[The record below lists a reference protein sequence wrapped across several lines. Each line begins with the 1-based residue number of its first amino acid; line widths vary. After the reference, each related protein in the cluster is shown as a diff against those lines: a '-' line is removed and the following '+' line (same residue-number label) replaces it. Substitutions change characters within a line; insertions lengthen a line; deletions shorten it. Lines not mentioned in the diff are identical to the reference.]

1 MLLDSSTINKTK
13 ASLINVAFNYGATFI
28 LIINSILLVPFYLHY
43 MNFSDYGAWL
53 AAIAVVNIIMILD
66 PGISSVSSQH
76 LSKSFNDNSDQ
87 NFHKYFLSTLLTAI
101 CFFFLVVLIGLPA
114 SYYAIS
120 IINYE
125 EPSRLIELQQALK
138 FYVIAISLGALSSV
152 LSSFLQALLKTFI
165 DNTINFICILSSPF
179 VIVLSLINDLG
190 IISLALGILVPNV
203 LRIIMFSI
211 TVIILWSRY
220 IQFNFFNIGNIDI
233 FLLFK
238 DVKFLY
244 LRRLSS
250 ITSENIET
258 AVAGIFFTTEIAA
271 FISIIKRLFI
281 SIQMFSTGIAIS
293 TYTSLSHVFAENN
306 QDKLK
311 NAVGRTIYSFQ
322 LVHLFGSSLILAS
335 VGPLIFVWLGENLIF
350 DFSFIFLVSV
360 NIFLLAQVNVFNSI
374 LYTAGDY
381 SSVAYISIL
390 EALLRIALTYLF
402 IASFSFYGLPL
413 AGILASVI
421 ALIYLIKLIRL
432 QTGHTA
438 LDLIYPGSLYEL
450 SIYTLACIIGF
461 YHEAG
466 DGRLYEAVSILL
478 VTLVLSFALLFSR
491 KARELGNTIYK
502 ALR

>member
-1 MLLDSSTINKTK
+1 
-13 ASLINVAFNYGATFI
+13 
-28 LIINSILLVPFYLHY
+28 
-43 MNFSDYGAWL
+43 
-53 AAIAVVNIIMILD
+53 
-66 PGISSVSSQH
+66 
-76 LSKSFNDNSDQ
+76 
-87 NFHKYFLSTLLTAI
+87 
-101 CFFFLVVLIGLPA
+101 
-114 SYYAIS
+114 
-120 IINYE
+120 
-125 EPSRLIELQQALK
+125 
-138 FYVIAISLGALSSV
+138 
-152 LSSFLQALLKTFI
+152 
-165 DNTINFICILSSPF
+165 
-179 VIVLSLINDLG
+179 LINDLG